1 MPAKSHIF
9 EQPLNERIRM
19 CLRLETLMRRFH
31 YFAALKGDWSGYSAL
46 LGILEITSL
55 FERGDFK
62 QELLKELERQ
72 HSALKS
78 LASKEGVDK
87 AKLDLVLSKQKD
99 AINRV
104 HQLSGKLG
112 EHLKRIDFLLA
123 IKQRTSIPGG
133 SCDFDLPQ
141 LRFWLDKTHQQ
152 RLNDLHRWAA
162 PYIEIESVIELV
174 LQVIRDSGAPKK
186 VIAEK
191 GFFQQSLDSKHS
203 NQLLR
208 IAVSANQDYYP
219 EVSAGKHRYSIRF
232 LTAGSIDDI
241 PSQVKEDVPFLLS
254 RCSL

>member
-1 MPAKSHIF
+1 MPAKALTF
-9 EQPLNERIRM
+9 EQPLNERIRLF
-19 CLRLETLMRRFH
+19 LRIETLMQRFH
-31 YFAALKGDWSGYSAL
+31 YFAALKGDWSAYNAL

-55 FERGDFK
+55 LERGDLK

-78 LASKEGVDK
+78 LASKDGVDK
-87 AKLDLVLSKQKD
+87 AKLDLVLSKQKS
-99 AINRV
+99 AIDRI
-104 HQLSGKLG
+104 HRLGGKLG
-112 EHLKRIDFLLA
+112 EHLKRIDFLLT

-141 LRFWLDKTHQQ
+141 LRYWLNQTHKQ

-162 PYIEIESVIELV
+162 PYIELESVIELV
-174 LQVIRDSGAPKK
+174 LKVIRDSGTPKQ
-186 VIAEK
+186 VIADK

-208 IAVSANQDYYP
+208 IAISANKTYYP
-219 EVSAGKHRYSIRF
+219 EISAGKHRYSVRF
-232 LTAGSIDDI
+232 LSSASIDDV